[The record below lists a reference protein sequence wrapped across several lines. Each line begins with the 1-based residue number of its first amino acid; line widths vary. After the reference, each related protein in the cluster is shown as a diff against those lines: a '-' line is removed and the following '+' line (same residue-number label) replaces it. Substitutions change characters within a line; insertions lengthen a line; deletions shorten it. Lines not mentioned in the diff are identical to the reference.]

1 MLPEQSKRGRPSVA
15 CANCR
20 AARRACDGKFADCAK
35 YVSLPATASDAAG
48 PSQPASPPP
57 SRPVRSKVSPG
68 GSEHRGAPVALAAE
82 PAYSPDEKMRDYTD
96 RRYDLKQ
103 RRTSEE
109 AVVAVGEQLA
119 SAGWAADAVIEEDGR
134 TRSGQLD
141 SKQAGGRLMELLVVA
156 FASVSPDAPLSL
168 QLEQVAGS
176 LGQAAAAAEA
186 EGGERRA
193 SRRQAGMQPP
203 AAAAAAAASEPLPG
217 KALGKRKAGTAEPQ
231 ADGAGGKNP
240 AAPAARRGRPPAL
253 AASGAASMDAVR
265 AISAQ
270 AHGAPRKAKAAF
282 DAQLEAAEGASSA
295 GTRVAASSRLRLSPL
310 ALGHSSGFARAGG
323 GEFAAAAGATA
334 DPVGARLVRQS
345 AAAGVGRRRRHLDPR
360 LPRISWHKYF
370 LFELYKI
377 SKSVSFLYR
386 LIRTKCYQLSSHV
399 LNYC

>member
-1 MLPEQSKRGRPSVA
+1 MPPEKSKGGRPSVA
-15 CANCR
+15 CVICR
-20 AARRACDGKFADCAK
+20 AARRACDGKFADCVK
-35 YVSLPATASDAAG
+35 YVSLPTTASDAPG

-168 QLEQVAGS
+168 QLEQAAGS
-176 LGQAAAAAEA
+176 LGQAAVVAEA
-186 EGGERRA
+186 AGDERRA

-231 ADGAGGKNP
+231 ADGAGGKTR
-240 AAPAARRGRPPAL
+240 AAPAARLGRPPSL
-253 AASGAASMDAVR
+253 AASGAASMDTVQ
-265 AISAQ
+265 AIARQ

-282 DAQLEAAEGASSA
+282 DAQLEAAEGASSS
-295 GTRVAASSRLRLSPL
+295 TTIVAKAKAVSQNLF
-310 ALGHSSGFARAGG
+310 HSSGNLTEVVEASCGELAPPPLTARSRA
-323 GEFAAAAGATA
+323 
-334 DPVGARLVRQS
+334 
-345 AAAGVGRRRRHLDPR
+345 
-360 LPRISWHKYF
+360 
-370 LFELYKI
+370 
-377 SKSVSFLYR
+377 
-386 LIRTKCYQLSSHV
+386 QLSWFCSRRWWRV
-399 LNYC
+399 CCSGRSYGRSCRR